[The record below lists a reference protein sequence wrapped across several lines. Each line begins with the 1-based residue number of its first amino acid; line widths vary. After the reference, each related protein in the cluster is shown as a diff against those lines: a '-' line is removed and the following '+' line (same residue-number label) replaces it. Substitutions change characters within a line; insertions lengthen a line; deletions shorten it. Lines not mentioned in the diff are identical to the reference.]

1 MSAKVLPFP
10 PGRLPLGY
18 EELVA
23 ALDLAVAER
32 RARCGTIYL
41 LFGTPG
47 SRHHKPYISRNKAP
61 SLEQLR
67 AELAKCAPP
76 AALTGDDELLG
87 DLAAERAAEELDP

>member
-1 MSAKVLPFP
+1 VTAKVLPFP

-41 LFGTPG
+41 LFATPG
-47 SRHHKPYISRNKAP
+47 SKHHQSFIPRNKAP
-61 SLEQLR
+61 TLQRLR
-67 AELAKCAPP
+67 EELGKCAPP
-76 AALTGDDELLG
+76 AEPA
-87 DLAAERAAEELDP
+87 P